1 MAKRRFYKDGKYTSE
16 EMNDFFKIKDSFLDK
31 IGDDNLENRIFSL
44 KEIEMLKTREYVEYI
59 TKKLHE
65 YYKKK

>member
-1 MAKRRFYKDGKYTSE
+1 
-16 EMNDFFKIKDSFLDK
+16 MNDFFKIKDSFLDK